1 MNHASKESNT
11 QQLDSDHDYTSKLPS
26 KSSQPPI
33 KMASRQ
39 TVDTGWGSSDTRIYY
54 AKKYRQIL
62 SSAPA
67 CALAVVA
74 GVSAHEVCE
83 TQLVNSP

>member
-1 MNHASKESNT
+1 MNHASKERNNR
-11 QQLDSDHDYTSKLPS
+11 QLDSDHDYTSKIPF

-39 TVDTGWGSSDTRIYY
+39 TVDTGWGSADTRIYY
-54 AKKYRQIL
+54 AKKYRQML

-74 GVSAHEVCE
+74 GVSSQDAMEV
-83 TQLVNSP
+83 